1 MCGIAGFV
9 RAGGTRGSD
18 EALLRAM
25 CDAITHRGPDDEGRA
40 LIGQAALGMR
50 RLSIIDVAG
59 GHQPIHNETGD
70 VSVVFNGEIYN
81 YRDVMAGLVKR
92 GHRFATRSD
101 TETLVHLYEDDGDRM
116 VDSLRGMFGFAI
128 WDARRERLLIARDR
142 LGIKPLYY
150 WERPDG
156 VAFASELRS
165 FLVDPDFRA
174 ELSEEAIALY
184 LSFGYI
190 PDPHCIFAGVRKLPP
205 GHILTWTRDQGV
217 RVQRYWS
224 AARPEVS
231 MSEADAVEQLKRVLD
246 SAVRSHLESEVPLG
260 AFLSGGI
267 DSSTV
272 VALMARAMDRRVQ
285 TFSIGFEE
293 PEYNEAPHAARV
305 AQALNTDHTELIV
318 RPDADLLVEDVIRGF
333 DEPFADSS
341 ALPTLLVSH
350 LAREQV
356 TVALSGDGGDEL
368 FGGYTRYQQTLAMEP
383 RLPAV
388 LRRLTR
394 GLALMRPPGATGRA
408 WMLNKAQSWRGRYAG
423 TVALPLAAGEG
434 GVALDRVAARIPG
447 FDHLL
452 DSWFD
457 QFGSRD
463 FATQLM
469 MVDLETYL
477 PGDILT
483 KVDRMSMAV
492 SLEARVPILDHEVV
506 EFAMSLPSALKMR
519 SGGGKWILRQA
530 IRGLVPDS
538 VLEKPKQG
546 FAVPLDHWFR
556 GPLQHRLRALSGQNA
571 RIHQWIDSAAVSR
584 MVSEHMAGRR
594 DHQGTLW
601 RLVVLEGWLSAL
613 AAGDLAGPQH
623 VHDLLRRTITKRP
636 NDSRSGAR
644 LTPAP

>member
-9 RAGGTRGSD
+9 RADGTRGSD
-18 EALLRAM
+18 DALLRAM
-25 CDAITHRGPDDEGRA
+25 CDSITHRGPDEEGRE
-40 LIGQAALGMR
+40 LRGQAALGMR

-81 YRDVMAGLVKR
+81 YREVMAALVKR
-92 GHRFATRSD
+92 GHHFATRSD

-128 WDARRERLLIARDR
+128 WDARRKRLLLARDR

-150 WERPDG
+150 RERPDG

-174 ELSEEAIALY
+174 ELSEEAIALF
-184 LSFGYI
+184 LSFGYV
-190 PDPHCIFAGVRKLPP
+190 PDPHCVFAGVRKLPP
-205 GHILTWTRDQGV
+205 GHILTWSREHGV
-217 RVQRYWS
+217 AVQRYWS
-224 AARPEVS
+224 AARPEVKV
-231 MSEADAVEQLKRVLD
+231 SEADAVEELKRVLD

-305 AQALNTDHTELIV
+305 AQSLNTDHTELIV

-368 FGGYTRYQQTLAMEP
+368 FGGYTRYHETLAMEP

-388 LRRLTR
+388 LRRLSR

-408 WMLNKAQSWRGRYAG
+408 WMLNRAQGWRGRYAG
-423 TVALPLAAGEG
+423 TVALPLAAREG
-434 GVALDRVAARIPG
+434 GIALDRVAARIPG
-447 FDHLL
+447 LGQLL
-452 DSWFD
+452 DPWFD
-457 QFGSRD
+457 RFGSRD

-506 EFAMSLPSALKMR
+506 EFAMSLPSALKIR
-519 SGGGKWILRQA
+519 NGGGKWILRQA

-546 FAVPLDHWFR
+546 FAVPLVHWFR
-556 GPLQHRLRALSGQNA
+556 GPLQHRVRAISGKDA
-571 RIHQWIDSAAVSR
+571 RIHQWVDAGAVSR
-584 MVSEHMAGRR
+584 MVSEHMTGRR
-594 DHQGTLW
+594 DHQWILW
-601 RLVVLEGWLSAL
+601 RLVVLEGWLTAL
-613 AAGDLAGPQH
+613 DAGHLAGPQQ
-623 VHDLLRRTITKRP
+623 VHELLRRTITR
-636 NDSRSGAR
+636 
-644 LTPAP
+644 

>member
-9 RAGGTRGSD
+9 RANGTRGSD
-18 EALLRAM
+18 DALLRAM
-25 CDAITHRGPDDEGRA
+25 CDAITHRGPDDDGRE
-40 LIGQAALGMR
+40 LRGQAALGMR

-101 TETLVHLYEDDGDRM
+101 TETLVHLYEEDGDRM
-116 VDSLRGMFGFAI
+116 VHSLRGMFGFAI
-128 WDARRERLLIARDR
+128 WDARRERLLVARDR
-142 LGIKPLYY
+142 LGIKPIYY

-165 FLVDPDFRA
+165 FLVDPEFRA
-174 ELSEEAIALY
+174 ELSEEAIAFY
-184 LSFGYI
+184 LSLGYV

-205 GHILTWTRDQGV
+205 GHILTWTGTHGV
-217 RVQRYWS
+217 SVERYWS
-224 AARPEVS
+224 PARPEVS
-231 MSEADAVEQLKRVLD
+231 ITLADAVEELRRILD

-272 VALMARAMDRRVQ
+272 VALMARSMDRNVR

-305 AQALNTDHTELIV
+305 AQSLNTDHTELIV

-333 DEPFADSS
+333 DEPFGDMS

-350 LAREQV
+350 LAREHV

-368 FGGYTRYQQTLAMEP
+368 FGGYTRYHETMAMGP
-383 RLPAV
+383 GLPSV

-408 WMLNKAQSWRGRYAG
+408 WMLNKAHGWRGRYAS
-423 TVALPLAAGEG
+423 TVAIPLARREG
-434 GVALDRVAARIPG
+434 GVALDSVAARIPAL
-447 FDHLL
+447 DHLL
-452 DSWFD
+452 DPWFER
-457 QFGSRD
+457 FGSRD

-492 SLEARVPILDHEVV
+492 SLEARVPFLDHDVV

-519 SGGGKWILRQA
+519 NGDGKWILRQA
-530 IRGLVPDS
+530 LRGLVPDS
-538 VLEKPKQG
+538 VLDKPKQG
-546 FAVPLDHWFR
+546 FGVPLVHWFR
-556 GPLQHRLRALSGQNA
+556 GPLQHRVRAISGKDA
-571 RIHQWIDSAAVSR
+571 RIHQWVDAGAVSR
-584 MVSEHMAGRR
+584 MVSEHMTGRR
-594 DHQGTLW
+594 DHQWILW
-601 RLVVLEGWLSAL
+601 RLIVLEGWLTAL
-613 AAGDLAGPQH
+613 DAGHLAGPQQ
-623 VHDLLRRTITKRP
+623 VHELLRRTI
-636 NDSRSGAR
+636 SR
-644 LTPAP
+644 